1 MYKKAVLY
9 WQLNEYK
16 KILTIIIGFHGYI
29 EMKLQLTNS
38 HEAYCI
44 VYYTNTYFPAF
55 LTFNQ
60 KETKGEMRSFAKLQM
75 NNTRGNEGNIVL
87 VP

>member
-1 MYKKAVLY
+1 MYKKAVFY

-38 HEAYCI
+38 HAAYCI

-75 NNTRGNEGNIVL
+75 NKSQGNEGNIVV

>member
-1 MYKKAVLY
+1 MYKKAVFY

-16 KILTIIIGFHGYI
+16 KIRTIIIGFHGYI

-38 HEAYCI
+38 HAAYCI

-55 LTFNQ
+55 LNFNQ
-60 KETKGEMRSFAKLQM
+60 KETKGERRSFAKLQM
-75 NNTRGNEGNIVL
+75 NNTQGNECNIVL

>member
-1 MYKKAVLY
+1 MYKKAVFY

-16 KILTIIIGFHGYI
+16 KILTIITGFHGYI

-38 HEAYCI
+38 HAAYCI

-75 NNTRGNEGNIVL
+75 NKSQGNEGNIVV